1 MTLFKR
7 SMDDIEKLVLKIASP
22 QEILSWSYGEVT
34 KPETINY
41 RTGRPDRYGLFSE
54 VIFGPVKDYEC
65 SCGKYKKP
73 QIRGIVC
80 ERCGV
85 EVTHSS
91 VRKERMGHITL
102 MSPVC
107 HIWYLKVYPYPL
119 KLFLDIPLK
128 DLERVI
134 YYSAYIITY
143 VNEEKKKKL
152 LEEIEKEYKEFLA
165 QSQTKEE
172 KKQKTEIYN
181 QIKEELNSIK
191 VKKVLSDTEYFYF
204 SKKYPGIFEVD
215 MGAEPIRKF
224 LEEIDLEKLREETLK
239 KLLKAEGNEKKIL
252 AIKLR
257 FINAFIKH
265 NRRPEWMILTILP
278 VVPPDIRPVVQL
290 QGGKVASS
298 DLNDL
303 YRRIINRN
311 NRLKRLIEMKTPEI
325 ILRNE
330 KRMLQE
336 AVDALLDISLKK
348 ERITVGSR
356 KVLKSLAD
364 FLKGKEGRFRQNL
377 LGKRVDYSGRSVI
390 VVDPK
395 LRINQCGIPK
405 RMALEIFKPFTIH
418 ELLKEGIVQ
427 TTKKA
432 NELIEAGDADA
443 LAALSKVIRGKYVL
457 LNRPPTL
464 HKLNFLAFEPVL
476 VEGLAIKIPPL
487 VCSGYNADFDGDQ
500 MGVFLPL
507 SSAAQKEAREI
518 MNAALNVLR
527 PGTGM
532 IEAKPDREAI
542 AGLYYLTL
550 ILEGK
555 KGENKIFAD
564 EKDAL
569 LAYENGLIDLQ
580 AKIRVKIA
588 KNEKNIET
596 SVGRIIFNQKLPPD
610 FRFVNE
616 VIYKKTIS
624 PILIEI
630 LNKYGIQRLSIV
642 LDDLKDLGFKYATL
656 SGLTLGI
663 DDLVAPP
670 DFQKILEEALEKHKK
685 IIEAY
690 KEGFISN
697 KEKKENIE
705 KIWTEA
711 SEKISESLKK
721 NIPLTNNARLM
732 VDAGARGTYD
742 QLRQMMAF
750 KGVVKTPTN
759 EVIELPITNSY
770 KTGLNPL
777 EYFSSTHGARKGVAD
792 KALKTP
798 LSGYFTRI
806 LVDALHDVIIREV
819 DCGTKDGIVITRE
832 EAIQRG
838 SSFAESIFSRVVLE
852 DVKND
857 KGEIFVNKGDYITF
871 ELAQKIEKDKSINSV
886 KVRSPFTCKT
896 RFGIC
901 QKCYGLDLSNHQPIK
916 LGEAIGIVAAHSLS
930 ERLTQFVL
938 RSFHTGGVVSAR
950 DITQAF
956 PRIKELFEVIT
967 PKIEAILSPIKGKI
981 VEIREMPKYYL
992 VKIRTVR
999 KKEISIKIPTKF
1011 KLLVKKGDIVEKGQ
1025 VLNEGIADPRS
1036 IYRARGKMEAFKYIL
1051 NEAKSVYASQGADVH
1066 EKYFEVVIRKMFSRV
1081 RVIESGDSEFI
1092 PGEIVEK
1099 DIFLETNKE
1108 LIKIGKKP
1116 AKGVLL
1122 LMGIKRIA
1130 STSYSFLSAAS
1141 FQETPRALV
1150 KAALECREDNLRGIK
1165 ENIII
1170 GRRPPIG
1177 EEFRKLFSE
1186 QNNV

>member
-311 NRLKRLIEMKTPEI
+311 NRLKKLIEMKTPEI

-527 PGTGM
+527 PGTGT

-580 AKIRVKIA
+580 AKIRVKIV